1 MKLATTSHYRLL
13 ITAVIVTLT
22 AACNKT
28 PPAEQATS
36 AQPPQAVA
44 PEGRKAALAGLSLV
58 EAKITRNSEGKLV
71 VQGQVKNTSS
81 KTIDHAEA
89 EFKLFDKNGVAIGSV
104 TPAVDKLQAGFS
116 WNFETAIEQKD
127 AVSATLVGFTG
138 S

>member
-22 AACNKT
+22 AACNKSA
-28 PPAEQATS
+28 PEQATS
-36 AQPPQAVA
+36 AQPPQAAA
-44 PEGRKAALAGLSLV
+44 PEGRKAAVAGLSLV

-89 EFKLFDKNGVAIGSV
+89 EFKLFDKNGVALGSV